1 MERRRF
7 LKTAAA
13 SAAAAMILNRRAAL
27 AAEADTH
34 IEVLI
39 DEPIGTIA
47 PEIYGHFTEHL
58 GTVIYDGL
66 YVGENSKISN
76 QHGLRSALIEKMRAI
91 KAPVVRW
98 PGGCFADSYDWRDGI
113 GPREKRPRRTNFWTD
128 AYPGSVRGSNI
139 PQVFE
144 PNTFGTA
151 DFVRFCQLCD
161 AEPYIAANVR
171 SLPALEFDHWV
182 EYCNSP
188 RGTTT
193 LAETREADGSA
204 EPYNV
209 RYWGVGNESWGCG
222 GNFDPEDYAIEFK
235 RYTTWVPSYGVP
247 LRFVASGPNSDEQAW
262 TRGFF
267 NKLYHGQPSRD
278 AHGVWGLSIH
288 HYAWNLSR
296 GKTEDWEAAKGDALK
311 FDPIDWYELCRE
323 TDRMEKIVND
333 HWTALGEFDLSRK
346 IKLVVDEYG
355 PWYRPGTEYSPE
367 QLLGQQITVR
377 DAVMTAMSLDI
388 FNRNADKVGMAAC
401 AQLVNNLNAL
411 FLTHGEKFTTTPN
424 FYVFEM
430 YAAHQG
436 GTAVRAEFSSPEA
449 KYDRDGK
456 PATFWGLKGSAS
468 MKGKTLTLTAA
479 NPDVSNP
486 RQAEIVLR
494 GGQSGSPKAA
504 SAKAW
509 MVHEPDIHAHNT
521 LDQPDQVKSHAAD
534 VAVNGGSLSFT
545 FPPASVVKIEVQL
558 S

>member
-1 MERRRF
+1 MERRKF
-7 LKTAAA
+7 LKAAAA
-13 SAAAAMILNRRAAL
+13 SSAAALIFGKRAAL
-27 AAEADTH
+27 AAQADSH
-34 IEVLI
+34 IEVLVN
-39 DEPIGTIA
+39 EPIGTIA

-58 GTVIYDGL
+58 GTVIYDGIF
-66 YVGENSKISN
+66 VGEDSKIAN
-76 QHGLRSALIEKMRAI
+76 QMGLRSALIEKMRAI
-91 KAPVVRW
+91 HAPVVRW

-113 GPREKRPRRTNFWTD
+113 GPRAKRPRRTNFWTD
-128 AYPGSVRGSNI
+128 AYPESVKTKNI

-151 DFVRFCQLCD
+151 DFARFCKLCG

-188 RGTTT
+188 TGTTT
-193 LAETREADGSA
+193 LAETRAADGA
-204 EPYNV
+204 ADPFNV

-267 NKLYHGQPSRD
+267 NKLYRGQPSRD
-278 AHGVWGLSIH
+278 PHGVWGLSVH
-288 HYAWNLSR
+288 HYATNLSR
-296 GKTEDWEAAKGDALK
+296 GKTEDWFLEKGDALK

-323 TDRMEKIVND
+323 TDRMEGIIND
-333 HWTALGEFDLSRK
+333 HWTALGEFDLGHS

-355 PWYRPGTEYSPE
+355 PWYKPGTEYSPE

-377 DAVMTAMSLDI
+377 DAVMTAISLDT
-388 FNRNADKVGMAAC
+388 FNRNAEKVGIAAC

-411 FLTHGEKFTTTPN
+411 FLTHGDKFTTTPN
-424 FYVFEM
+424 FNVFEM

-436 GTAVRAEFSSPEA
+436 GTAVRAEFAAPEVH
-449 KYDRDGK
+449 YDRDGK
-456 PATFWGLKGSAS
+456 PASFWGLKGSAS
-468 MKGKTLTLTAA
+468 LKGKTLTLTAV
-479 NPDVSNP
+479 NPDVSGA
-486 RQAEIVLR
+486 REAEIALR
-494 GGQSGSPKAA
+494 GVTAA

-509 MVHEPDIHAHNT
+509 VVTDSDIHAHNT
-521 LDQPDQVKSHAAD
+521 FDEPERVKTREAE
-534 VAVNGGSLSFT
+534 VTVRGGGLSFT

>member
-7 LKTAAA
+7 LKAAAASTAAA
-13 SAAAAMILNRRAAL
+13 MVFGRRGVL
-27 AAEADTH
+27 AAEADSH
-34 IEVLI
+34 IEVMV
-39 DEPIGTIA
+39 DEPIGAIA

-58 GTVIYDGL
+58 GTVIYDGIF
-66 YVGENSKISN
+66 VGEDSKIPN
-76 QHGLRSALIEKMRAI
+76 QFGLRSALIEKMRAI

-113 GPREKRPRRTNFWTD
+113 GPRAKRPRHTNFWTD
-128 AYPGSVRGSNI
+128 AYPESVRGKNI

-144 PNTFGTA
+144 PNTFGTS
-151 DFVRFCQLCD
+151 DFVRFCKLCG

-171 SLPALEFDHWV
+171 SLTPLDFDHWV

-222 GNFDPEDYAIEFK
+222 GNFDPEDYAIEYK
-235 RYTTWVPSYGVP
+235 RYTTWVPDYGVN
-247 LRFVASGPNSDEQAW
+247 LRFVASGPNADEQAW

-267 NKLYHGQPSRD
+267 NKLYRGQPSHD
-278 AHGVWGLSIH
+278 AHGIWGLSVH
-288 HYAWNLSR
+288 HYATNLSR
-296 GKTEDWEAAKGDALK
+296 GKTNDWFAEKGDALK
-311 FDPIDWYELCRE
+311 FEPIDWYELCRE
-323 TDRMEKIVND
+323 TDRMEGIILD
-333 HWTALGEFDLSRK
+333 HWTALGEFDLGRT

-355 PWYRPGTEYSPE
+355 PWYKPGTEYSPE
-367 QLLGQQITVR
+367 QLLGQMITVR
-377 DAVMTAMSLDI
+377 DAVMTAISLDT
-388 FNRNADKVGMAAC
+388 FNRNADKVSMAAC

-436 GTAVRAEFSSPEA
+436 GTAVRAEFSAPEV

-468 MKGKTLTLTAA
+468 VKGKTLTLTAA
-479 NPDVSNP
+479 NPDVS
-486 RQAEIVLR
+486 QAREAQIVLR
-494 GGQSGSPKAA
+494 GAKAA

-509 MVHEPDIHAHNT
+509 MVAESDIHAHNT
-521 LDQPDQVKSHAAD
+521 LDEPERVKTRNAD
-534 VAVNGGSLSFT
+534 VTVRADSLSFT

-558 S
+558 V

>member
-1 MERRRF
+1 MERRKF
-7 LKTAAA
+7 LKAAAASTAAA
-13 SAAAAMILNRRAAL
+13 MVFGRRGAL
-27 AAEADTH
+27 AAEADSH
-34 IEVLI
+34 IEVLV
-39 DEPIGTIA
+39 DEPIATIA

-58 GTVIYDGL
+58 GTVIYDGI
-66 YVGENSKISN
+66 YVGEDSKIPN
-76 QHGLRSALIEKMRAI
+76 QYGLRSALIEKMRAI

-113 GPREKRPRRTNFWTD
+113 GPRAKRPRHTNFWTD
-128 AYPGSVRGSNI
+128 VYPDALKTKNI
-139 PQVFE
+139 PQVYE
-144 PNTFGTA
+144 PNTFGTS
-151 DFVRFCQLCD
+151 DFVRFCQLCG

-171 SLPALEFDHWV
+171 SLTPLDFDHWV

-193 LAETREADGSA
+193 LAETRAADGSA
-204 EPYNV
+204 DPYNV

-222 GNFDPEDYAIEFK
+222 GNFDPEDYAIEYK
-235 RYTTWVPSYGVP
+235 RYTTWVPSYGVN
-247 LRFVASGPNSDEQAW
+247 LRFVASGPNSDEQAG

-267 NKLYHGQPSRD
+267 NKLYRGQPSRD
-278 AHGVWGLSIH
+278 THGVWGLSVH

-296 GKTEDWEAAKGDALK
+296 GKTENWDAGKGDALQ
-311 FDPIDWYELCRE
+311 FDPIDWYELCKE

-333 HWTALGEFDLSRK
+333 HWTALGEFDLSRT

-377 DAVMTAMSLDI
+377 DAVMTAISLDT

-411 FLTHGEKFTTTPN
+411 FLTHGDKFTTTPN

-436 GTAVRAEFSSPEA
+436 GTAVRAEFSAPEVR
-449 KYDRDGK
+449 YDRDGK

-468 MKGKTLTLTAA
+468 VKGKTLTLTAA
-479 NPDVSNP
+479 NPDVS
-486 RQAEIVLR
+486 QAREAQIVLR
-494 GGQSGSPKAA
+494 GAKAA

-509 MVHEPDIHAHNT
+509 MVHESDIHAHNT
-521 LDQPDQVKSHAAD
+521 LDEPDRVKSHIAEVTARAD
-534 VAVNGGSLSFT
+534 SLSFT

>member
-1 MERRRF
+1 MERRNF
-7 LKTAAA
+7 LKAA
-13 SAAAAMILNRRAAL
+13 SAGAAMMILDRRPAL
-27 AAEADTH
+27 AREADSH
-34 IEVLI
+34 VEVLI
-39 DEPIGTIA
+39 DEPIATIA

-58 GTVIYDGL
+58 GTVIYDGI
-66 YVGENSKISN
+66 YVGEDSKIPN
-76 QHGLRSALIEKMRAI
+76 QHGLRSELIEKMRAI

-98 PGGCFADSYDWRDGI
+98 PGGCFADSYDWHDGI
-113 GPREKRPRRTNFWTD
+113 GPRAQRPRRTNFWTD
-128 AYPGSVRGSNI
+128 AYPDALKTQNI
-139 PQVFE
+139 PQVYD

-151 DFVRFCQLCD
+151 DFVRFCKLCG

-171 SLPALEFDHWV
+171 SLTPLDFDHWV

-193 LAETREADGSA
+193 LAETRAADGSA
-204 EPYNV
+204 DAFNV

-235 RYTTWVPSYGVP
+235 RFTTWVPSYGVK
-247 LRFVASGPNSDEQAW
+247 LRLVASGPNSDEQAW

-267 NKLYHGQPSRD
+267 NKLYHGQPSPNPHD
-278 AHGVWGLSIH
+278 VWGLSVH

-296 GKTEDWEAAKGDALK
+296 GKTEDWDAGKGDALN
-311 FDPIDWYELCRE
+311 FAPVDWYEMCRE
-323 TDRMEKIVND
+323 ADRMEKIVLD
-333 HWTALGEFDLSRK
+333 HWTVLGEFDLGHYVR
-346 IKLVVDEYG
+346 LVVDEYG

-377 DAVMTAMSLDI
+377 DAVVTALTLDT

-411 FLTHGEKFTTTPN
+411 FLSHGDKFTTTPN
-424 FYVFEM
+424 FNVFEM

-436 GTAVRAEFSSPEA
+436 GTAVRTEFSSPEVR
-449 KYDRDGK
+449 YDRDGK

-468 MKGKTLTLTAA
+468 MKEKSLVLTVV
-479 NPDVSNP
+479 NPDVSQP
-486 RQAEIVLR
+486 REAEIVLR
-494 GGQSGSPKAA
+494 GATPA

-509 MVHEPDIHAHNT
+509 VLTDTDIHAHNT
-521 LDQPDQVKSHAAD
+521 FDQPDRVKTRTAEVTVRPD
-534 VAVNGGSLSFT
+534 SLGFT
-545 FPPASVVKIEVQL
+545 FPPASVAKIEVQL